1 MFKMIEDI
9 STLRGAVGF
18 EFDWTARSN
27 DQTQTVA
34 RIEDDQIAGLIEF
47 ERIPRSLFDFLH
59 LIEVKPEYRGT
70 DVAGKLLAY
79 VARDSFD
86 QGFEGFVVL
95 EPKTL
100 LYEYYIE
107 KYGAKPLPGRRLHF
121 DTEASQALI
130 ERYLSDETQ

>member
-1 MFKMIEDI
+1 M
-9 STLRGAVGF
+9 VGF
-18 EFDWTARSN
+18 EFDWSARSN

-34 RIEDDQIAGLIEF
+34 RVEDGQIAGLIEF
-47 ERIPRSLFDFLH
+47 ERVPNSLFDFLH
-59 LIEVKPEYRGT
+59 LIEVKAEYRGT

-79 VARDSFD
+79 VARDAFD

-121 DTEASQALI
+121 DAEASRALI
-130 ERYLSDETQ
+130 ERYLSDETR

>member
-1 MFKMIEDI
+1 MFKTIKDI

-34 RIEDDQIAGLIEF
+34 RVENGQIAGLIEF
-47 ERIPRSLFDFLH
+47 ERIPRNLFDFLH

-86 QGFEGFVVL
+86 HGFEGFVVL

-121 DTEASQALI
+121 DTEASKALI
-130 ERYLSDETQ
+130 ERYLSSETQ